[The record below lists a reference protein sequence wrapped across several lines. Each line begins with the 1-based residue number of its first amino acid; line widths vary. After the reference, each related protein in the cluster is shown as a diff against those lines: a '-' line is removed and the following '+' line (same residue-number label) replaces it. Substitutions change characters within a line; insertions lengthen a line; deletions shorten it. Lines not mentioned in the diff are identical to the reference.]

1 LPDNYRYHSP
11 LELCCGSRQGGIETI
26 ANDYSLRNT
35 ASYVAFGE
43 KQRQIGVAAKAGQM
57 TNVKRTFF
65 GFKRLLGRKFDDPQ
79 VQDELSR

>member
-1 LPDNYRYHSP
+1 
-11 LELCCGSRQGGIETI
+11 
-26 ANDYSLRNT
+26 
-35 ASYVAFGE
+35 
-43 KQRQIGVAAKAGQM
+43 M